1 MVSGPGCCQSAGLR
15 LDEPRRD
22 STSHLSIHHSDWAHR
37 TAAGHLTRPGILCT
51 QHSQHLAVCRSAGWL
66 ACCCP
71 RRCRCRYMPRE
82 PAESD
87 EGPRTTHWIRMLCA
101 PFLCSGRRRSAKS
114 RRMPG
119 GRPAAACLRCG
130 GQSCGRT
137 TKSLFAAAISLPL
150 SAPPPGGAFRG
161 AFFCPPLAPPACPV
175 TANQGC
181 DVDETPSPHPNL
193 PHPPAQN
200 WEACDVCFCC
210 EAPTWPTRL
219 AYFGT
224 ANPALRRPRN

>member
-1 MVSGPGCCQSAGLR
+1 
-15 LDEPRRD
+15 
-22 STSHLSIHHSDWAHR
+22 
-37 TAAGHLTRPGILCT
+37 
-51 QHSQHLAVCRSAGWL
+51 
-66 ACCCP
+66 
-71 RRCRCRYMPRE
+71 MPRE

-210 EAPTWPTRL
+210 EAPTL
-219 AYFGT
+219 
-224 ANPALRRPRN
+224 ANPACMLWDSQSGPAPPAQLIMLILGPGPPNVPGSLLHPALGSATHAD